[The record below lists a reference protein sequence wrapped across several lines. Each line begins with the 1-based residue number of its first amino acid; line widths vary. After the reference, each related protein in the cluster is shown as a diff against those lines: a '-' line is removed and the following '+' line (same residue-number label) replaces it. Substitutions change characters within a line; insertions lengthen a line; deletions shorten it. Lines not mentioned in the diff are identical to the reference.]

1 MDPHRS
7 TQMSDYHKGYSFYF
21 QGEHI
26 SNSFYRKNLNLSS
39 SFSVLK
45 SINLNEGAT
54 SLSSHSVDCV
64 NLVTDGELK
73 ASM

>member
-7 TQMSDYHKGYSFYF
+7 TQISDYHKGNSFHF
-21 QGEHI
+21 QGKHI
-26 SNSFYRKNLNLSS
+26 PNSFYRNNLNLSS

-64 NLVTDGELK
+64 NLVTEELK